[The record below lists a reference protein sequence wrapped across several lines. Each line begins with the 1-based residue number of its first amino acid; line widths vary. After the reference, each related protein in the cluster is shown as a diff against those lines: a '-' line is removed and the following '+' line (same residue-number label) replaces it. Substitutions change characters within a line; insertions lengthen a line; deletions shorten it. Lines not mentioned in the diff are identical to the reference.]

1 MPTGRQTR
9 YATGDQYQWSHRLSI
24 GGEFVYADYGKAKI
38 DNDLLKGDYKR
49 NDILF
54 FFLERQLEIL
64 ANSFALWLSAF
75 EAEQLRV

>member
-54 FFLERQLEIL
+54 FFLERQLEIV

-75 EAEQLRV
+75 VAEQLRI

>member
-9 YATGDQYQWSHRLSI
+9 YATGDQYQWSQRLSI

-75 EAEQLRV
+75 VAEQLRI

>member
-38 DNDLLKGDYKR
+38 DNDLLQGDYKR

-75 EAEQLRV
+75 VAE

>member
-38 DNDLLKGDYKR
+38 DNDLLQGDYKK

-75 EAEQLRV
+75 VAE